1 MGLRRKGRFGMS
13 ARTRKARKL
22 RRIGWQRGAARLR
35 RSSDLDRARGALQG
49 AIARPMSW
57 LTADERKAWLDQAND
72 RALAIARLIA
82 LCIVDDGDETG
93 GGGGAP
99 VSPDHMPATANPTP
113 CGS

>member
-1 MGLRRKGRFGMS
+1 MS

-35 RSSDLDRARGALQG
+35 RSSDLDRARGALRG
-49 AIARPMSW
+49 AIAALW
-57 LTADERKAWLDQAND
+57 DLLAERNSEVIRAEAY
-72 RALAIARLIA
+72 RALDYSGRSA
-82 LCIVDDGDETG
+82 G

-99 VSPDHMPATANPTP
+99 VIPDHMPATANPTP